1 MTHSPTAENSAVLRA
16 FHLQSAVGAVK
27 AWAATSPTAKLVVTM
42 LKERA
47 HATGV
52 IMAAAAAID
61 ATMGLGRVQERVDSA
76 STRLRQVRMTL
87 KASTPVQQR
96 VLCGKLRSSRRGG
109 RRPGARSDNHVSSRP
124 AALASERLAARMLSS
139 ARQGRRPQSFEER
152 RRSAQQRCCTAR
164 RCVRYTILA
173 IVLVGAA
180 WVFTGG
186 RGDEG
191 RDPDAVRETRRRG
204 ATLREREARH
214 ETPDAPDG
222 AKLEAWIAEMT
233 DAEERASAAARR
245 KLAEGGGD
253 GAPPGAAAP
262 ERPDAKSR

>member
-1 MTHSPTAENSAVLRA
+1 
-16 FHLQSAVGAVK
+16 
-27 AWAATSPTAKLVVTM
+27 
-42 LKERA
+42 
-47 HATGV
+47 
-52 IMAAAAAID
+52 
-61 ATMGLGRVQERVDSA
+61 
-76 STRLRQVRMTL
+76 
-87 KASTPVQQR
+87 
-96 VLCGKLRSSRRGG
+96 
-109 RRPGARSDNHVSSRP
+109 
-124 AALASERLAARMLSS
+124 MLSS

-173 IVLVGAA
+173 IVLVGAV
-180 WVFTGG
+180 WFFTGG

-262 ERPDAKSR
+262 ERPDAKPR